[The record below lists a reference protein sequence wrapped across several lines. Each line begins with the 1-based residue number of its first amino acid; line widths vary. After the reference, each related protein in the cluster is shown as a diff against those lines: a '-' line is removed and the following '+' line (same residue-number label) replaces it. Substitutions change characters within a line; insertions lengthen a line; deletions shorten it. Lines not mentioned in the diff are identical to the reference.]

1 MPCPPGKKEVS
12 VKSYTRCQKP
22 GKGRGR
28 GAARPAAARPAAA
41 RPAAARPAA
50 RPAAAAAAAPRRRIA
65 PTLLAGAPV
74 AARLAPSP
82 FASGPLS
89 SGDGGGTAGQKTTRR
104 RLNNVYDKYSKYGG
118 RDMDADMAF

>member
-28 GAARPAAARPAAA
+28 GAAARPAAA

-50 RPAAAAAAAPRRRIA
+50 RPAAAAAAPRRRIA
-65 PTLLAGAPV
+65 PTLLAAGAPV

-104 RLNNVYDKYSKYGG
+104 RLNSVFEKYTKYNG
-118 RDMDADMAF
+118 RDMDSDMAF

>member
-1 MPCPPGKKEVS
+1 MPCPPGKNEVS
-12 VKSYTRCQKP
+12 VRSYTRCQKP

-28 GAARPAAARPAAA
+28 GRGGGAAAA

-50 RPAAAAAAAPRRRIA
+50 RPAAAAAAPRRRIA

-104 RLNNVYDKYSKYGG
+104 RLNSVFEKYSKYGG

>member
-1 MPCPPGKKEVS
+1 MPCPPGKNEVS
-12 VKSYTRCQKP
+12 VRSYTRCQKP

-28 GAARPAAARPAAA
+28 GRGGGAAAARP
-41 RPAAARPAA
+41 
-50 RPAAAAAAAPRRRIA
+50 AAAAPRRRIA

-104 RLNNVYDKYSKYGG
+104 RLNSVFEKYSKYGG

>member
-28 GAARPAAARPAAA
+28 GAAARPAAA
-41 RPAAARPAA
+41 RPAAARAP
-50 RPAAAAAAAPRRRIA
+50 AAAAAPRRRIA

-104 RLNNVYDKYSKYGG
+104 RLNSVYEKYSKYGG
-118 RDMDADMAF
+118 RDMDEDMAF

>member
-28 GAARPAAARPAAA
+28 GGAAARPA
-41 RPAAARPAA
+41 AA

-65 PTLLAGAPV
+65 PTLLAAGAPV

-104 RLNNVYDKYSKYGG
+104 RLNSVFEKYSKYNG
-118 RDMDADMAF
+118 RDMDSDMAF